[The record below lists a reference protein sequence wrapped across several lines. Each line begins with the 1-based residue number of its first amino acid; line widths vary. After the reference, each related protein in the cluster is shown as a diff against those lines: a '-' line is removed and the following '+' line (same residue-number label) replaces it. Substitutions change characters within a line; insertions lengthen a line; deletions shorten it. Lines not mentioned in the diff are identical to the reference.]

1 MVTDRKTRIVTGTLT
16 TLGVFLLVVWS
27 LGPIYWVVVT
37 SLKGAKE
44 IYAYPPTLWPTAVD
58 LLQLHGRHLH
68 VGVPPLHP
76 QQRRGRRH
84 ASPLLSVVIGALAA
98 YPIARLRFP
107 GRALAARAIIVSYL
121 LPPSLLFIPLFIV
134 LSQLGLIDRKLG
146 LIVAYLTFTVPFC
159 TWLLIGYFRT
169 IPFELDE
176 AALIDGA
183 TRVQILRHV
192 ILPIALPGLAVVALY
207 ALTNSWNEFLYALV
221 YVNSADAKTFT
232 AGLTGLVMGDT
243 FIWGQL
249 MASSVIA
256 ILPVLVIYLVCPE
269 ISGGGPRGRQR
280 QELAPAKAGGR
291 EQGQQSPQ
299 KSRPDSRT

>member
-1 MVTDRKTRIVTGTLT
+1 MVTDRKTRILTGTLT
-16 TLGVFLLVVWS
+16 AIGVIVLVAWS

-44 IYAYPPTLWPTAVD
+44 IYAFPPTLWPRTLTISNYSDAIYTWGFLRYIRNSAVIAATVTA
-58 LLQLHGRHLH
+58 
-68 VGVPPLHP
+68 
-76 QQRRGRRH
+76 
-84 ASPLLSVVIGALAA
+84 LSVVIGALAA

-134 LSQLGLIDRKLG
+134 LSQLGLIDSKLG

-169 IPFELDE
+169 IPVELDE

-183 TRVQILRHV
+183 SRVQILRHV

-256 ILPVLVIYLVCPE
+256 ILPVLVIYLFA
-269 ISGGGPRGRQR
+269 QR
-280 QELAPAKAGGR
+280 YLVEGLSAG
-291 EQGQQSPQ
+291 SV
-299 KSRPDSRT
+299 KS